1 MNVEGKTVLVT
12 GAGRGIGKA
21 IAEEFG
27 EAGAR
32 LIIHYNTS
40 KMGAEDLHSTFPN
53 SIMVQ
58 ADIRDPKDCQKLIQA
73 AGEKLDVLVNNAGIN
88 RDMLVLQMEDE
99 DWLNVINTNL
109 NATFWMCRAAGEHMM
124 RQRAGSIINITSVSG
139 ITPNR
144 GQANYAASKAA
155 IASFTRSFAKE
166 LGRSKVRCNCV
177 APGLIETQ
185 MLKEMNPK
193 ALAEAKKRIP
203 MRRAGQPR
211 EVAKVVRF
219 LASDAASYVTGQEW
233 IVDGGLL

>member
-40 KMGAEDLHSTFPN
+40 KAGAEALHTAFPS

-58 ADIRDPKDCQKLIQA
+58 ADIRDPNDCQKLIQA
-73 AGEKLDVLVNNAGIN
+73 AGDTLDVLVNNAGIN

-109 NATFWMCRAAGEHMM
+109 HATFWMCRAAGELMM

-193 ALAEAKKRIP
+193 ALVEAKKRIP
-203 MRRAGQPR
+203 MRRAGHPR